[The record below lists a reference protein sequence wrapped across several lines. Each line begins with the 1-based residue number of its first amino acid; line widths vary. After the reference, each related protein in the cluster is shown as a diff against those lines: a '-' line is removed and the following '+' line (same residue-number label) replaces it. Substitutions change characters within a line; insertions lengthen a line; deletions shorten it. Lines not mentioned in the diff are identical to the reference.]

1 MFNQRLFELAKK
13 DDNKLDLCV
22 DLDVYLGTLDIES
35 KYLQLSTIQ
44 WLIAQVKLVEAA
56 PHARVHDVVMEVNVR
71 KNSLCVYKR
80 PQAGSFDSSNNNE
93 QQRNGCHTAEPLVQ
107 HTLSNIFKLTA
118 LTSDP
123 MCFAYF
129 YRKNTHSFNMY
140 TLHAFRSSRANLAQV
155 ICDFQ
160 MQALRMHESLNYE
173 KVFDFKLVTKVIRS
187 QKITW

>member
-35 KYLQLSTIQ
+35 KYLQLPTIQ
-44 WLIAQVKLVEAA
+44 WLIAQVKLIEAA
-56 PHARVHDVVMEVNVR
+56 PHSRIHDVVMEVNVR

-80 PQAGSFDSSNNNE
+80 PTVGLFVDSTNNNNE
-93 QQRNGCHTAEPLVQ
+93 QKRNGHTGPLVQ

-118 LTSDP
+118 LASDP

-173 KVFDFKLVTKVIRS
+173 KVFDFKLVTKVI
-187 QKITW
+187 K